1 MAAPFGTSAL
11 LQCFVRVEPMPRVVW
26 LLNRRDQEGAA
37 TVTRILDS
45 QCGAFVAE
53 LGVPCVKPASP
64 KFFHSLTQIRPGY
77 YAAKLRINAIHVSDF
92 GQYTCKVKIR
102 SEKVLDCSF

>member
-1 MAAPFGTSAL
+1 
-11 LQCFVRVEPMPRVVW
+11 MPRVIW

-37 TVTRILDS
+37 TVTRVLDS

-92 GQYTCKVKIR
+92 GQYTCTVRHKTWQTISYRKQFRKNVPLYL
-102 SEKVLDCSF
+102 S